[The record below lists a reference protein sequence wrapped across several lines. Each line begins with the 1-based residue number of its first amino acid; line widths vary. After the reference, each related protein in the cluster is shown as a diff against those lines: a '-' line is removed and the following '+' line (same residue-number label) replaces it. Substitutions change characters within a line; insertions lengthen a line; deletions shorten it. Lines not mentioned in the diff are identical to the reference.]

1 MSNAD
6 DVVLIQHDG
15 QILRL
20 TVNRPER
27 RNALTVPIFSALREA
42 LSNAEQDPEIR
53 AIVITGAGDKA
64 FSAGA
69 DLKPDTEHSP
79 VERGSQRFNHP
90 IVDLFHVVERLSKPL
105 VARVNGHAMAGGMG
119 LLAMCDLA
127 VATDDA
133 KFALPEAR
141 IGLFPLLINT
151 YLQRLVPYRA
161 LLELC
166 LTGEAISAARA
177 AEIGLVNH
185 VVPRAQLD
193 ARLDALLGL
202 IVANAP
208 QTVRRGRLAMRAM
221 RDMALGPSFAFA
233 QAEVAGILESPDFEE
248 GIAAFNE
255 KRPPRWNS

>member
-1 MSNAD
+1 MNSPD
-6 DVVLIQHDG
+6 DVLLIQRDP

-27 RNALTVPIFSALREA
+27 RNSLTVPLFTVLREA
-42 LSNAEQDPEIR
+42 LADAEQDPEIR

-69 DLKPDTEHSP
+69 DLKPDTEYSP
-79 VERGSQRFNHP
+79 LETGTERLNHP
-90 IVDLFHVVERLSKPL
+90 IVDLYLVVERLSKPL
-105 VARVNGHAMAGGMG
+105 IARVNGHAMAGGMG

-127 VATDDA
+127 VAADDA

-151 YLQRLVPYRA
+151 YLQRLVPYRT

-166 LTGEAISAARA
+166 LTGEAISATRA
-177 AEIGLVNH
+177 QEIGLVNH
-185 VVPRAQLD
+185 VVPRAELD
-193 ARLDALLGL
+193 TRLDAMLDL

-208 QTVRRGRLAMRAM
+208 RAVRRGRLAMRAM
-221 RDMALGPSFAFA
+221 RDMGLGESFAFA
-233 QAEVAGILESPDFEE
+233 QTEVMAILDDPEFDE

-255 KRPPRWNS
+255 KRPPNWNS